1 MQVPILSYQTK
12 YRAGYLR
19 KYQKIK
25 SDSLIINMGMS
36 FIDKKKFMLQM
47 AFPLDPVLYTHI
59 VIFKKC

>member
-1 MQVPILSYQTK
+1 MQVPILSYQTTK

-36 FIDKKKFMLQM
+36 FIDKKKVYVTNGIPSRPSFI
-47 AFPLDPVLYTHI
+47 YTHCY
-59 VIFKKC
+59 F